1 MKKDLLQM
9 VEDIQSQLE
18 VVKQDATKFVEKGNA
33 AAGTRV
39 RTGSM
44 NIIKA
49 LKEVRITVQ
58 ELKGQ

>member
-18 VVKQDATKFVEKGNA
+18 VVKEDATKFVEKSNA

-49 LKEVRITVQ
+49 LKSVREKVQ
-58 ELKGQ
+58 EMKQ